1 MPEGSRRIRAA
12 DFALARPAR
21 VTGGLGLAAAGLMLA
36 ALSGCSGDS
45 MQRDAQR
52 CAAAG
57 FVPGTTPMAQCMDT
71 AAATRANDDW
81 VGQRRFQQSQDQL
94 RMQQD
99 SIDARNRAQE
109 DAARARVL
117 GQ

>member
-1 MPEGSRRIRAA
+1 
-12 DFALARPAR
+12 
-21 VTGGLGLAAAGLMLA
+21 
-36 ALSGCSGDS
+36 
-45 MQRDAQR
+45 
-52 CAAAG
+52 
-57 FVPGTTPMAQCMDT
+57 MAQCMDT